1 MKIHPFTVIAAA
13 ALVWVIA
20 FKSTSFV
27 VNGAIILLA
36 AAIIRTPTVLLS
48 GVALGLS
55 SSISMFLIWH
65 AHGDHRIWWR
75 VTSEGLLLASQLS
88 FRYMAMIM
96 VVLTASNFIKLS
108 DFLKC
113 VEKIPF
119 GAPVA
124 YIAGVSIQW
133 IPQVAVLTTRI
144 REANQI
150 RGRSMRG
157 PVNTMRFV
165 VIPLISR
172 MFYMSALRGIPL
184 EISGITKPGPRTI
197 LYPVADTRAQQALRI
212 LLLVL
217 IVLVLIF
224 YGTSQY

>member
-1 MKIHPFTVIAAA
+1 MKAHPFTVILAA

-20 FKSTSFV
+20 FKSTSFI

-36 AAIIRTPTVLLS
+36 AVIIRTPAVLFS
-48 GVALGLS
+48 GVALGFS

-65 AHGDHRIWWR
+65 AHGTHRIWWH
-75 VTSEGLLLASQLS
+75 VTSEGLLLAGQLS

-113 VEKIPF
+113 LERIPF

-133 IPQVAVLTTRI
+133 IPQVATLVTRI
-144 REANQI
+144 KEANTI
-150 RGRSMRG
+150 RHRSMRG
-157 PVNTMRFV
+157 PVNTMRYV
-165 VIPLISR
+165 AIPLISR

-184 EISGITKPGPRTI
+184 EISGITQPGKRTV
-197 LYPVADTRAQQALRI
+197 LYPVPDSAVQKVLRV
-212 LLLVL
+212 LLLVA

-224 YGTSQY
+224 YGTTRN